1 MTTLLF
7 HLLACAT
14 VGTLQ
19 TADPLGKG
27 NYEVGVEPAAAIFGG
42 GGTSIPLPAFDVA
55 LRAGVSERVDVSG
68 SLGFS
73 GLGVGTKILLTDPD
87 SDLVYVSVAPSATV
101 FALGVT
107 MYQFELPVLVGVP
120 FGEHQLVVAP
130 KLYDY
135 FGSTA
140 AGEANANM
148 VALGGSAGFSFR
160 VGENVRVM
168 PEYAVVVPVAG
179 SAAAFGETTSDSIE
193 SGVTLSQL
201 SLGIAVGF

>member
-1 MTTLLF
+1 MTLLLE
-7 HLLACAT
+7 LLACAT

-27 NYEVGVEPAAAIFGG
+27 NYEVGVEPAAVILGG
-42 GGTSIPLPAFDVA
+42 GDTSIPLPAFDVA
-55 LRAGVSERVDVSG
+55 LRAGVSDRVDVSG

-73 GLGVGTKILLTDPD
+73 GLGAGAKILLTDPD
-87 SDLVYVSVAPSATV
+87 SDLVYVAVAPSATV

-107 MYQFELPVLVGVP
+107 LYQFELPVLVGVP

-148 VALGGSAGFSFR
+148 LAVGASAGFSFR
-160 VGENVRVM
+160 VGEKVRVM
-168 PEYAVVVPVAG
+168 PEYALVVPVLG
-179 SAAAFGETTSDSIE
+179 SAGAFGETTSNNIQSDI
-193 SGVTLSQL
+193 TISQA

>member
-1 MTTLLF
+1 MLLV
-7 HLLACAT
+7 LLLSCAT

-27 NYEVGVEPAAAIFGG
+27 NYEVGIEPGAAIFGADG
-42 GGTSIPLPAFDVA
+42 GSVPLPAFDVT

-73 GLGVGTKILLTDPD
+73 GLGVGTKILLTPPD

-107 MYQFELPVLVGVP
+107 LYQFELPVLVGVP
-120 FGEHQLVVAP
+120 FGPHQLVVAP

-135 FGSTA
+135 FGSTVDGA
-140 AGEANANM
+140 ANANLLT
-148 VALGGSAGFSFR
+148 VGGSAGFSFQ

-179 SAAAFGETTSDSIE
+179 SAAVLGESTGGGV
-193 SGVTLSQL
+193 SGGYAISQL
-201 SLGIAVGF
+201 SLGVGVGF